1 MNSKKHILLVG
12 PTDDYYK
19 KSLKCNALVSIL
31 TEKLRLSDYQSNSCN
46 NVLIVDFNNIEELI
60 LVVLESHK
68 IHPFDC
74 VFSFTE
80 LGTVP
85 SGIISSML
93 DIPGPSLFCSLICRD
108 KFRTRELTG
117 SNLLSKINYKLIENQ
132 SGIIDFV
139 EIHGFPVVIK
149 PRDGMGSHSVS
160 INYNLHDAL
169 ENCKEGYLIE
179 SFAPGKEFSCET
191 FSINGQHYI
200 IAVTEK
206 VLGGLSGVVEVGH
219 KVVSKKHIDHSLK
232 LWVNGVLNNIQLR
245 NGVAHIEFKKDNENF
260 HFIECHNRPGGDRI
274 WQLVELAT
282 GFDLIRSTINL
293 FLGNNVQVPNF
304 DNRCS
309 EIVYFDF
316 ISGIVTDVKHP
327 FEGAPEWVRWYEW
340 KAKEG
345 VEIKPM
351 TDSFDR
357 YGGFI
362 IEANNEHEL
371 EARKILI
378 MKEVEVATIEN
389 I

>member
-1 MNSKKHILLVG
+1 MSSNNHILLVG

-19 KSLKCNALVSIL
+19 KSLQCNALVSIL
-31 TEKLRLSDYQSNSCN
+31 TEKWRLSDYQSNNCN
-46 NVLIVDFNNIEELI
+46 NVLIVDFENIEELI
-60 LVVLESHK
+60 LVVLENHK
-68 IHPFDC
+68 IHPFNC
-74 VFSFTE
+74 VLSFTE

-85 SGIISSML
+85 SSIISSIL
-93 DIPGPSLFCSLICRD
+93 DIPGPSLFCSLVCRD

-117 SNLLSKINYKLIENQ
+117 TSILSDINYKLIENQ
-132 SGIIDFV
+132 SSIVDFV
-139 EIHGFPVVIK
+139 EKYGLPVVIK

-160 INYNLHDAL
+160 INYNLHTAL
-169 ENCKEGYLIE
+169 ENSIDGYLIE

-191 FSINGQHYI
+191 FSINGEHQI

-219 KVVSKKHIDHSLK
+219 KVVSEKYIDHSLR
-232 LWVNGVLNNIQLR
+232 LWIDSILNDIQLE
-245 NGVAHIEFKKDNENF
+245 NGVAHIEFKKDKKNF
-260 HFIECHNRPGGDRI
+260 HLLECHNRPGGDRI

-293 FLGNNVQVPNF
+293 FLGDNVQVPNF

-309 EIVYFDF
+309 KIVYFDF
-316 ISGIVTDVKHP
+316 PSGIVTDVKHP
-327 FEGAPEWVRWYEW
+327 FDSAPEWVRWFEW

-351 TDSFDR
+351 TDSFNR

-362 IEANNEHEL
+362 IEADNEHEL
-371 EARKILI
+371 EARNNLI
-378 MKEVEVATIEN
+378 MKKVEVVTIEN